1 MIPLIVQMK
10 EIFELEQ
17 IAESDVLRDYDL
29 WDSLSVISLLAFIDR
44 EWGVTLDAENITV
57 VTTVGDRWTFIETHI
72 AHRTQ

>member
-29 WDSLSVISLLAFIDR
+29 WDSLSVISLLAFIDS
-44 EWGVTLDAENITV
+44 EWGVTLDAEDITEV
-57 VTTVGDRWTFIETHI
+57 NTVGDLWNFIETHI
-72 AHRTQ
+72 ANRTQ

>member
-29 WDSLSVISLLAFIDR
+29 WDSLSVISLLAFIDS
-44 EWGVTLDAENITV
+44 EWGVTLDAEDITEV
-57 VTTVGDRWTFIETHI
+57 NTVGDLWKFIETHI
-72 AHRTQ
+72 ANRTQ